1 MPNRCPMALL
11 WPCRGFAA

>member
-1 MPNRCPMALL
+1 MALL